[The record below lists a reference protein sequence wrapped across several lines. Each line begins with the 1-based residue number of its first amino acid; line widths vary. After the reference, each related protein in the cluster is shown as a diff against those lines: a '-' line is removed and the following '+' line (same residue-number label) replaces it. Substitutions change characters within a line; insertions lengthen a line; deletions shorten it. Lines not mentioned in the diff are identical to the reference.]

1 MSNMS
6 TCRSRRGRRRLAWP
20 DRSAAAKIT
29 VPTFAGAPS
38 PLDLLLTHTAMPD
51 SGPTLET
58 RLFALVGTL
67 VVAAGLTGGLPVV
80 SARPSAPDTLVHVL
94 LETELGEIEVA
105 LDSAAAPITATNFLR
120 YVEAGL
126 YAGGTFYRTVR
137 ADNQPDDSIRIAV
150 IQGGVDR
157 SRRGEGFDPIPME
170 GTGTTG
176 LRHLDG
182 TISMARGGPDSAR
195 GEFFICVGDQPEL
208 DEGGRRN
215 PDGRGFAAFGQVVRG
230 MEVVHAIHGRAAEG
244 QYLTEPVRIV
254 GARRG
259 G

>member
-1 MSNMS
+1 
-6 TCRSRRGRRRLAWP
+6 
-20 DRSAAAKIT
+20 
-29 VPTFAGAPS
+29 
-38 PLDLLLTHTAMPD
+38 
-51 SGPTLET
+51 
-58 RLFALVGTL
+58 
-67 VVAAGLTGGLPVV
+67 VAV
-80 SARPSAPDTLVHVL
+80 DTLVHVV
-94 LETELGEIEVA
+94 LETELGEIELA
-105 LDSAAAPITATNFLR
+105 LDAAAAPITTANFLR
-120 YVEAGL
+120 YVDAGL
-126 YAGGTFYRTVR
+126 YAGGTFYRAVR

-150 IQGGVDR
+150 VQGGVDR

-215 PDGRGFAAFGQVVRG
+215 PDGRGFAAFGQVARG
-230 MEVVHAIHGRAAEG
+230 MEVVHAIHRRAAEG
-244 QYLTEPVRIV
+244 QYLTEPVRIEEV
-254 GARRG
+254 RRG